1 MSMYKIAIN
10 DGAGAA
16 TRGIKKSHTFTRT
29 VKAKD
34 LAYALVEVWEDI
46 FGESFEDTVRADY
59 GKDLED
65 LNEDE
70 LDDINDF
77 FEDPLFFVE
86 DVDHRRRSGE
96 PFVEEIY
103 EDGKLIFSYFD

>member
-1 MSMYKIAIN
+1 MPVFKIVIN
-10 DGAGAA
+10 DSEGAA
-16 TRGIKKSHTFTRT
+16 TRGIERSHTIVRI
-29 VKAKD
+29 VRAKD
-34 LAYALVEVWEDI
+34 LANALITVWEDI
-46 FGESFEDTVRADY
+46 FGESFEDTVRDDY

-77 FEDPLFFVE
+77 YEDPLFFME
-86 DVDHRRRSGE
+86 DLDCSSGD

>member
-1 MSMYKIAIN
+1 MPMFKIVIN

-16 TRGIKKSHTFTRT
+16 TRGMERSHTFTRT
-29 VKAKD
+29 VEAKD
-34 LAYALVEVWEDI
+34 IAYALVEVWEDI
-46 FGESFEDTVRADY
+46 FGESFEDFVEDEY
-59 GKDLED
+59 GKALED

-77 FEDPLFFVE
+77 YEDPLFFM
-86 DVDHRRRSGE
+86 DDLDCSSGN

>member
-1 MSMYKIAIN
+1 MPMYKIVIN
-10 DGAGAA
+10 DGRGAA
-16 TRGIKKSHTFTRT
+16 TRGMERSRTFTRT
-29 VKAKD
+29 VEAKD
-34 LAYALVEVWEDI
+34 IAYALVEVWEDV

-77 FEDPLFFVE
+77 YEDPLFFME
-86 DVDHRRRSGE
+86 TLDCSSGN

>member
-1 MSMYKIAIN
+1 MPMYKIVIN
-10 DGAGAA
+10 DSAGAA

-46 FGESFEDTVRADY
+46 FGGSFEETVREDY

-77 FEDPLFFVE
+77 YEDPLFFME
-86 DVDHRRRSGE
+86 TLDCSSGN

>member
-1 MSMYKIAIN
+1 MPMYRIVIN
-10 DGAGAA
+10 DGKGITA
-16 TRGIKKSHTFTRT
+16 RGIKKSHTFTRT
-29 VKAKD
+29 VRAKD
-34 LAYALVEVWEDI
+34 PAYALVEVWEDL
-46 FGESFEDTVRADY
+46 FGESFEDTVRAEY
-59 GKDLED
+59 GKNLED

-86 DVDHRRRSGE
+86 DLDCDSGE

-103 EDGKLIFSYFD
+103 EDGRRVR

>member
-1 MSMYKIAIN
+1 MPMFKIVIN
-10 DGAGAA
+10 DGASAA
-16 TRGIKKSHTFTRT
+16 TRGMKRSHIVTRT
-29 VKAKD
+29 VEAKD
-34 LAYALVEVWEDI
+34 IAYALVEVWEDL
-46 FGESFEDTVRADY
+46 FGMSFEDFVEDEY
-59 GKDLED
+59 GKALED

-77 FEDPLFFVE
+77 YEDPLFFME
-86 DVDHRRRSGE
+86 TLDCSSGN

>member
-1 MSMYKIAIN
+1 MPVYKIVIN

-16 TRGIKKSHTFTRT
+16 TRGMERSHTFTRT
-29 VKAKD
+29 VEAKD
-34 LAYALVEVWEDI
+34 IAYALVEVWDDL
-46 FGESFEDTVRADY
+46 FRMSFEDFVEDEY
-59 GKDLED
+59 GKALKD

-77 FEDPLFFVE
+77 YEDPLFFM
-86 DVDHRRRSGE
+86 DDLDCSSGN

>member
-1 MSMYKIAIN
+1 MPMYKIVIN

-16 TRGIKKSHTFTRT
+16 TRGMERSHTFTRT
-29 VKAKD
+29 VEAKD
-34 LAYALVEVWEDI
+34 IAYALVEVWEDL
-46 FGESFEDTVRADY
+46 FGMSFEDFVEDEY
-59 GKDLED
+59 GKALKD

-77 FEDPLFFVE
+77 YEDPLFFM
-86 DVDHRRRSGE
+86 DDLDCSSGN

>member
-1 MSMYKIAIN
+1 MPMFKIVIN

-16 TRGIKKSHTFTRT
+16 TRGIGRSHIITRT
-29 VKAKD
+29 VEAKD
-34 LAYALVEVWEDI
+34 LAYALVEVWEDL
-46 FGESFEDTVRADY
+46 FGMSFEDFVEDEY
-59 GKDLED
+59 GKALED

-77 FEDPLFFVE
+77 YEDPLFFMN
-86 DVDHRRRSGE
+86 DLDCSSGN

>member
-1 MSMYKIAIN
+1 MPVFKIVIN

-16 TRGIKKSHTFTRT
+16 TRGIKKSHIFTRT

-34 LAYALVEVWEDI
+34 LAYALVEIWEDL
-46 FGESFEDTVRADY
+46 FEESFEDTVRAEY

-65 LNEDE
+65 LNEE
-70 LDDINDF
+70 EMSDIEDF
-77 FEDPLFFVE
+77 YEDPLFFVE
-86 DVDHRRRSGE
+86 DLDCSSGD

>member
-1 MSMYKIAIN
+1 MPTFKIVIN
-10 DGAGAA
+10 DGVGAA
-16 TRGIKKSHTFTRT
+16 TRGMERSHTFTRT

-34 LAYALVEVWEDI
+34 LAYALVEVWEDL
-46 FGESFEDTVRADY
+46 FEKSFEETVRDEY

-65 LNEDE
+65 LNEEE

-77 FEDPLFFVE
+77 FEDLLFFMGVL
-86 DVDHRRRSGE
+86 DCSSGN

>member
-1 MSMYKIAIN
+1 MPVFKIVIN

-16 TRGIKKSHTFTRT
+16 TRGMERSHTFTRT

-34 LAYALVEVWEDI
+34 IAYALVEVWEDL
-46 FGESFEDTVRADY
+46 FGMSFEDFVEDEY
-59 GKDLED
+59 GKALED

-77 FEDPLFFVE
+77 YEDPLFFMN
-86 DVDHRRRSGE
+86 DLDCSSGN

>member
-1 MSMYKIAIN
+1 MPMYKIVIN

-16 TRGIKKSHTFTRT
+16 TRGMERSHIFTRT

-34 LAYALVEVWEDI
+34 LAYALVEVWEDL
-46 FGESFEDTVRADY
+46 FGMSFEDFVEDEY
-59 GKDLED
+59 GKDLKE
-65 LNEDE
+65 LNEEE

-77 FEDPLFFVE
+77 FEDPLFFMG
-86 DVDHRRRSGE
+86 DLDCSSGE

>member
-1 MSMYKIAIN
+1 MPVFKIVIN

-34 LAYALVEVWEDI
+34 LAYALVEIWEDL
-46 FGESFEDTVRADY
+46 FEESFEDTVRAEY

-65 LNEDE
+65 LNEE
-70 LDDINDF
+70 EMSDIEDF
-77 FEDPLFFVE
+77 YEDPLFFVE
-86 DVDHRRRSGE
+86 DLDCSSGD

>member
-1 MSMYKIAIN
+1 MPMYKIVIN

-70 LDDINDF
+70 LDNINDF
-77 FEDPLFFVE
+77 LEDPLFFVE
-86 DVDHRRRSGE
+86 DLDCSSGD

>member
-1 MSMYKIAIN
+1 MPMYKIVIN

-16 TRGIKKSHTFTRT
+16 TRGMERSHTFTRT

-34 LAYALVEVWEDI
+34 LAYALVEVWEDL
-46 FGESFEDTVRADY
+46 FGMSFEDFVEDEY
-59 GKDLED
+59 GKAFED
-65 LNEDE
+65 LSEEE

-77 FEDPLFFVE
+77 YEDPLFFME
-86 DVDHRRRSGE
+86 DLDCSSGE

-103 EDGKLIFSYFD
+103 KDGKLIFSYFD

>member
-1 MSMYKIAIN
+1 MPMFKIVIN
-10 DGAGAA
+10 DSAGAA
-16 TRGIKKSHTFTRT
+16 TRGMERSHIVTRT
-29 VKAKD
+29 IKAKD
-34 LAYALVEVWEDI
+34 LAYALVEVWEDL
-46 FGESFEDTVRADY
+46 FGMSFEDFVEDEY
-59 GKDLED
+59 GKALED

-77 FEDPLFFVE
+77 FEDPSFFMG
-86 DVDHRRRSGE
+86 DLDCSSGE

>member
-1 MSMYKIAIN
+1 MPMYKIVIN
-10 DGAGAA
+10 DGRGATA
-16 TRGIKKSHTFTRT
+16 RGMERSRTFTRT

-34 LAYALVEVWEDI
+34 LAYALVKVWVDI

-59 GKDLED
+59 GKNLED

-86 DVDHRRRSGE
+86 DLDRDSGN

-103 EDGKLIFSYFD
+103 EDGKRVR

>member
-1 MSMYKIAIN
+1 MPMYRIVIN
-10 DGAGAA
+10 DGKGATA
-16 TRGIKKSHTFTRT
+16 KGIKKSHTFTRT

-34 LAYALVEVWEDI
+34 LAYALVEIWEDL

-59 GKDLED
+59 GKGLED
-65 LNEDE
+65 LDEDE

-86 DVDHRRRSGE
+86 DLDHDSGK
-96 PFVEEIY
+96 PFIEEIY
-103 EDGKLIFSYFD
+103 VDGKRFR

>member
-1 MSMYKIAIN
+1 MPMFKIVIN

-16 TRGIKKSHTFTRT
+16 TREMERSHTFTRT
-29 VKAKD
+29 VEAKD
-34 LAYALVEVWEDI
+34 IAYALVEVWEDL
-46 FGESFEDTVRADY
+46 FGMSFEDFVEDEY
-59 GKDLED
+59 GKALED

-77 FEDPLFFVE
+77 YEDPLFFMN
-86 DVDHRRRSGE
+86 DLDCSSGN

>member
-1 MSMYKIAIN
+1 MPVFKIVIN
-10 DGAGAA
+10 DDAGAA
-16 TRGIKKSHTFTRT
+16 TRGMKRSHTFTRT

-34 LAYALVEVWEDI
+34 LAYALVEVWKDI
-46 FGESFEDTVRADY
+46 FGESFEDTVRDDY

-77 FEDPLFFVE
+77 YEDPLFFM
-86 DVDHRRRSGE
+86 DDLDCSSGD

-103 EDGKLIFSYFD
+103 EDEKLIFSYFD

>member
-1 MSMYKIAIN
+1 MPVFKIVIN

-16 TRGIKKSHTFTRT
+16 TRGIKRSHTFTRT

-34 LAYALVEVWEDI
+34 LAYALVEVWEDL
-46 FGESFEDTVRADY
+46 FGMSFEDFVEDEY
-59 GKDLED
+59 GKALED

-77 FEDPLFFVE
+77 YEDPLFFME
-86 DVDHRRRSGE
+86 TLDCSSGD

>member
-1 MSMYKIAIN
+1 MPVFKIVIN

-16 TRGIKKSHTFTRT
+16 TRGMKRSHTFTRT

-34 LAYALVEVWEDI
+34 LTYALVEVWEDI
-46 FGESFEDTVRADY
+46 FGESFEDTVRDDY

-77 FEDPLFFVE
+77 YEDPLSFME
-86 DVDHRRRSGE
+86 TLDCSSGS

>member
-1 MSMYKIAIN
+1 MPMYKIVIN
-10 DGAGAA
+10 DGRGAA

-46 FGESFEDTVRADY
+46 FGESFEETIEGEY
-59 GKDLED
+59 GKTVED
-65 LNEDE
+65 LNEEE
-70 LDDINDF
+70 LDDIDDF
-77 FEDPLFFVE
+77 YKEPLIFVE
-86 DVDHRRRSGE
+86 DLDCSSGD

-103 EDGKLIFSYFD
+103 EDGKLIFYYFD

>member
-1 MSMYKIAIN
+1 MPMYQIVIN

-16 TRGIKKSHTFTRT
+16 TRGMERSHIFTRT

-34 LAYALVEVWEDI
+34 LAYALVEVWEDL

-77 FEDPLFFVE
+77 YEDPLFFVE
-86 DVDHRRRSGE
+86 DLDCSSGE

-103 EDGKLIFSYFD
+103 EDGRRIR

>member
-1 MSMYKIAIN
+1 MYKIVIN
-10 DGAGAA
+10 DSAGAA

-46 FGESFEDTVRADY
+46 FGESFEDTVREDY

-77 FEDPLFFVE
+77 YEDPLFFME
-86 DVDHRRRSGE
+86 DLDCSSGD